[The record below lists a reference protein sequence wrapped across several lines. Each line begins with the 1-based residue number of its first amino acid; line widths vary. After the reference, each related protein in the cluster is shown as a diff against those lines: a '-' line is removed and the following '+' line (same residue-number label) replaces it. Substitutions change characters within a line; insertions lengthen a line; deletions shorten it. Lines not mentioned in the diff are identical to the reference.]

1 MQPGDHLVVS
11 RWGYDHHGLY
21 AGNNQVIHYT
31 GPFSSEGPVTG
42 RIIVSSLEIF
52 TGNGDCYLREYS
64 HRYYSPSES
73 LARAHQRLGERAYNL
88 QFNNCEHFVTWCIQ
102 GRAESRQVSMA
113 VTTLGSAALSVRVL
127 PLLCPSRR
135 PNPFL
140 TAPVP
145 SLRWLIETASSG
157 QLAVTAAQ
165 VLGRVVRKA
174 GRF

>member
-1 MQPGDHLVVS
+1 MVL
-11 RWGYDHHGLY
+11 
-21 AGNNQVIHYT
+21 T
-31 GPFSSEGPVTG
+31 
-42 RIIVSSLEIF
+42 SLEVF
-52 TGNGDCYLREYS
+52 RNGHPCRVVNHSLR
-64 HRYYSPSES
+64 RYAPEQSVE
-73 LARAHQRLGERAYNL
+73 RAWSRLGEAHYSAL
-88 QFNNCEHFVTWCIQ
+88 LNNCEHFVTWCIQ